1 MASKDKKSKPKEKA
15 TLIETYQGEIRLKI
29 ETAEDHIEV
38 NRFCDI
44 LKEMSN
50 LRILSYNWSEKEGL
64 NIFISL
70 KDPTTLDEKLLR
82 IPLVE
87 KVNSKKKSLTVVLG
101 PNPED
106 KSSLSLDIKKINKE
120 DTLAS

>member
-1 MASKDKKSKPKEKA
+1 MRRMDNKNEAKVKA
-15 TLIETYQGEIRLKI
+15 TLKETYEGEIRLNI
-29 ETAEDHIEV
+29 ETTEDHIEV

-44 LKEMSN
+44 LKEISD

-64 NIFISL
+64 NICISL
-70 KDPTTLDEKLLR
+70 KDPTTLDEKLLQ

-87 KVNSKKKSLTVVLG
+87 KVDSDKKSLTVVLG
-101 PNPED
+101 QSAQEESVNFID
-106 KSSLSLDIKKINKE
+106 ISLN

>member
-1 MASKDKKSKPKEKA
+1 MASKEKKSKPKEKA
-15 TLIETYQGEIRLKI
+15 TLIETYQGAIRLKI
-29 ETAEDHIEV
+29 ETTEDHIEV

-64 NIFISL
+64 NICISL
-70 KDPTTLDEKLLR
+70 KDPTTLDEKLLQ

-101 PNPED
+101 PNPSD
-106 KSSLSLDIKKINKE
+106 KSSLSLDTNKE